1 MTNEAS
7 EATSR
12 ETDKTRLTPESL
24 LNLLV
29 KAIGLYWFVNGIL
42 TCIETIYAWYLGRVN
57 DMTVAVDSQTYTAVW
72 GVAMLAVGAWL
83 IVYSKW
89 ITRIAYSFDTVSD
102 VSDEDVGQVGTPKS
116 STVVE

>member
-1 MTNEAS
+1 MTNQTTE
-7 EATSR
+7 TVSR
-12 ETDKTRLTPESL
+12 ETDMARLTPESL

-29 KAIGLYWFVNGIL
+29 KAIGLYWFINGIL

-83 IVYSKW
+83 IAYSKW
-89 ITRIAYSFDTVSD
+89 ITRIAYSFDAASD
-102 VSDEDVGQVGTPKS
+102 VSDEELEQVGPPKS